1 MTFLQ
6 LLNEFFKPRVD
17 SRGNVKVF
25 CCGVNMIEVEVIY
38 RATLHAFAAKM
49 SDGPRLPLG
58 APLPNI
64 GIDGIAV
71 GVSIFPHVSAPV
83 VR

>member
-1 MTFLQ
+1 
-6 LLNEFFKPRVD
+6 
-17 SRGNVKVF
+17 
-25 CCGVNMIEVEVIY
+25 MIEVEVIY